1 MNIKKTGAKENKE
14 DNKKER
20 NQAAA
25 PQAGSSR
32 VFTTAPAAPSPEL
45 NRIII

>member
-1 MNIKKTGAKENKE
+1 MSMKKTGAKENKE
-14 DNKKER
+14 DNKEER

-32 VFTTAPAAPSPEL
+32 VFDTALPPL
-45 NRIII
+45 YRN